1 MAVRKVITRG
11 KQTFRVKFFSR
22 KNDCMI
28 HCESM
33 LEADSARFLAFSIRR
48 ETSVSVTISRPS
60 SPVASQYQYPK
71 ALPYHGTRNPVLPS
85 GRGFRAKF
93 ASRKNRR
100 MVRCESLLEKNFLYL
115 AEFARNVVS
124 FDEQPTSISYRL
136 NGKQLRYTPDFVLR
150 WRDGSNWYV
159 EVKPSELLGLDR
171 NLEKFDAV
179 GEHFRRQGDSFL
191 TISERE
197 IYHPVR
203 LPLVRSL
210 LRHRDSLLLDSLS
223 EIEHINLRDFS
234 TWGELANALDT
245 SLATVCLADR
255 LISCS
260 MVQPVQSTSL
270 ISIYKESDDVALFI

>member
-1 MAVRKVITRG
+1 M
-11 KQTFRVKFFSR
+11 
-22 KNDCMI
+22 
-28 HCESM
+28 
-33 LEADSARFLAFSIRR
+33 SA
-48 ETSVSVTISRPS
+48 TISRPS
-60 SPVASQYQYPK
+60 LPVASQYQYPK
-71 ALPYHGTRNPVLPS
+71 TLPYHDTRNPVIPS

-136 NGKQLRYTPDFVLR
+136 NGKALRYTPDFVLR
-150 WRDGSNWYV
+150 WRDGSHWYV
-159 EVKPSELLGLDR
+159 EVKPSGLLNLGR

-179 GEHFRRQGDSFL
+179 GEHFRRQGDFFF

-203 LPLVRSL
+203 LPQVQSL
-210 LRHRDSLLLDSLS
+210 LRRRDGLLLDALS
-223 EIEHINLRDFS
+223 EIEHVHLDDFT

-245 SLATVCLADR
+245 ELATVCLAYR
-255 LISCS
+255 LITCS
-260 MVQPVQSTSL
+260 MAQPLQSTSP
-270 ISIYKESDDVALFI
+270 IFIYKETDDVALFI